1 MNRSTRIWA
10 VLPVL
15 ALSLALTACGDDE
28 QNTSAENTNPE
39 PTPSADHS
47 MEPEAGPLKAGT
59 YTGTFSLLDAAPDG
73 TKKIGGTATM
83 VVAKNKTTATIS
95 ATGLDP
101 KAVYVVH
108 IHKAACSEDGGGTH
122 FMFDHM
128 GEPKP
133 PNEIWINP
141 KVTGTKGTG
150 STEAKKQVTK
160 DAKSMV
166 IHLKRPAGATK
177 DEAKPP
183 KLACADLAPK
193 KA

>member
-1 MNRSTRIWA
+1 MNRIARLRA
-10 VLPVL
+10 VVPVV

-28 QNTSAENTNPE
+28 EDSTTAES
-39 PTPSADHS
+39 TPSPSATAAAAEAL
-47 MEPEAGPLKAGT
+47 EPGT
-59 YTGTFSLLDAAPDG
+59 WTGKFALVDVAPKG

-83 VVAKNKTTATIS
+83 VVSAKDTTASIA

-108 IHKAACSEDGGGTH
+108 VHKDACSSEAGGTH
-122 FMFDHM
+122 FMFDPA
-128 GEPKP
+128 GAAKP
-133 PNEIWINP
+133 PNELWVSTV
-141 KVTGTKGTG
+141 KVTGAKATGKGKV
-150 STEAKKQVTK
+150 SKPVTS

-166 IHLKRPAGATK
+166 IHLQRAAGAKK

-193 KA
+193 KS

>member
-1 MNRSTRIWA
+1 MNRFTRVGA
-10 VLPVL
+10 LLPVL
-15 ALSLALTACGDDE
+15 ALSIGLTACGDDE
-28 QNTSAENTNPE
+28 ETTTAEPE
-39 PTPSADHS
+39 VSSTPSA
-47 MEPEAGPLKAGT
+47 EAAEALDGT
-59 YTGTFSLLDAAPDG
+59 YTGTFKLLSATAPKG
-73 TKKIGGTATM
+73 TKTIGGTGTM
-83 VVAKNKTTATIS
+83 VVDDKSTTASIA

-108 IHKAACSEDGGGTH
+108 VHKAKCSADGGGTH
-122 FMFDHM
+122 FMFDAA

-133 PNEIWINP
+133 PNEVWVSTV
-141 KVTGTKGTG
+141 KVTGNKGTG
-150 STEAKKQVTK
+150 KGTVKKPVTS

-166 IHLKRPAGATK
+166 IHLKRPAGAKK